1 MFLAPTILLFLY
13 IIATLYLSIIFHYI
27 AIIAVNEVL
36 LVYTTFIS
44 PFLEKS
50 TLMILLLVIINLNFA
65 ARDLSYI

>member
-13 IIATLYLSIIFHYI
+13 IIATLYLPIIFHYI

-50 TLMILLLVIINLNFA
+50 ALMILLLVIINLNFA